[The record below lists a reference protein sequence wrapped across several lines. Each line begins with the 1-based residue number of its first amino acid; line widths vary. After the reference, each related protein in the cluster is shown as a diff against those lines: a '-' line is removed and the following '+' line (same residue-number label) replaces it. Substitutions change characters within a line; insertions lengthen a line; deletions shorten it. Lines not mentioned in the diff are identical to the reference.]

1 MKTLHTILVSSA
13 LLVACGGN
21 APDAK
26 DPTKT
31 DGTKT
36 DSATP
41 ETKAGDTA
49 VKPSD
54 EKPADTTSTD
64 AKPADTKLDTA
75 AKPAD
80 ATPPGDD
87 ASKCKEAPKP
97 TAKTKKACMTEC
109 SKLEAKAPA
118 GSKCVPPKTACEEQC
133 KTLK

>member
-1 MKTLHTILVSSA
+1 MKSLLTSILVSSA

-26 DPTKT
+26 DPSKT
-31 DGTKT
+31 DT
-36 DSATP
+36 STP
-41 ETKAGDTA
+41 DTKAGDTT
-49 VKPSD
+49 VKPTD
-54 EKPADTTSTD
+54 ATPSTD
-64 AKPADTKLDTA
+64 AKPADTTT

-80 ATPPGDD
+80 ATPAPAAPAADD
-87 ASKCKEAPKP
+87 TSKCKDAPKP

-109 SKLEAKAPA
+109 SKLDAKAPE